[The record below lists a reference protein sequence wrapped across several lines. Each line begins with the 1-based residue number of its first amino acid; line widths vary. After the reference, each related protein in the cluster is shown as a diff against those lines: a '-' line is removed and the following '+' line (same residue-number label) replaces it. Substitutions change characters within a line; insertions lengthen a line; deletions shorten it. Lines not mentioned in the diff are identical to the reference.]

1 MKAILV
7 TKQMITT
14 SEYIEVRTSLIH
26 GSGIYAK
33 KDIPKETRII
43 EYIGEKISRLK
54 SELFDENPEKG
65 IYLFELNKKYDLDGN
80 VEYNTARFINHSC
93 NPNCYVEIKNEEI
106 WILSIN
112 EIKKGEELTYD
123 YGFPLFNF
131 LNYKCNCGTKKCVG
145 YIVERDLWP
154 KMFKKLI
161 KMKKKNLVLSNK

>member
-93 NPNCYVEIKNEEI
+93 NPNCYVEIKKEEI

-131 LNYKCNCGTKKCVG
+131 YFNITIRVARMVYKSSSIIF
-145 YIVERDLWP
+145 YIP
-154 KMFKKLI
+154 IKIIFLI
-161 KMKKKNLVLSNK
+161 